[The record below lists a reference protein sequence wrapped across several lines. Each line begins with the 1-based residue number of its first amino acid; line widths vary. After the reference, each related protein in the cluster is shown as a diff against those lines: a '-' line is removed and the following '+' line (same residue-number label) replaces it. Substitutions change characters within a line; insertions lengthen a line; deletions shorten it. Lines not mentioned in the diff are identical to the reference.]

1 MAHADSAQP
10 KQPHDLLAAGV
21 AGAAIDADVVPP
33 PPADNAPVEDHD
45 RWWLDHVYQGNRQR
59 QLTVR
64 AVLTGCL
71 LGGVMSISNLY
82 VGLKIGWGLG
92 VAITAAVLAFTLFT
106 VIERIFGT
114 TPERH
119 FTLLENNTM
128 QTAASA
134 AGYMSSAGLV
144 SAIPALF
151 MVSKFQLSLLQMMVW
166 VSAISLLGIVA
177 AIPVKRKLINQ
188 ERLRFPSGIAA
199 AETLRSLHA
208 EGSEGTVKGTAL
220 AIGGALGGILAFI
233 REGLH
238 LLPDKLAVFGKPLAL
253 RTVAFEPS
261 LVMIGAGAL
270 MGVRVTFWMF
280 LAGLMSR
287 WFLADW
293 LFDQGFIDCGK
304 LKPGAVCDHD
314 HLTYGPINAWTLW
327 PGVALMVT
335 HSLTALAM
343 QAPSMIA
350 GFKKTLGGAKDDA
363 TDPRLAAVEVPMS
376 WFVIGLL
383 VAGGACVYLQ
393 AAWFDIPVHWGILA
407 VLLSLVLAFVAARSL
422 GETDTNPVG
431 SMGKVTQLVFGGV
444 MSGQINA
451 NLLAANVTAGAASH
465 AGDLLTDMKA
475 GYLVGARPRYQVIA
489 QVFGVFVGAVFASA
503 AYVYL
508 VDPNELG
515 GEKWPAPAA
524 MVWAKVAELL
534 SKGIGNMEYHKLLAI
549 QWAAGI
555 GAALAII
562 ETQVPAKVRRWMPS
576 VSGVGIAMTVGFTSS
591 FSMFLGACIAW
602 AVEKAKP
609 ALAERFTV
617 VVSSGLIAGETL
629 MAVGLIAYGVLTGT
643 M

>member
-1 MAHADSAQP
+1 MAQTDRAQPTPTHEISAQ
-10 KQPHDLLAAGV
+10 DV
-21 AGAAIDADVVPP
+21 AGGPIDAPVAPP
-33 PPADNAPVEDHD
+33 PPAEDEPIHVHD
-45 RWWLDHVYQGNRQR
+45 SWWLDHVYQGNRQR

-71 LGGVMSISNLY
+71 IGGVMSISNLY

-106 VIERIFGT
+106 VIERVFGT
-114 TPERH
+114 TAERH

-151 MVSKFQLSLLQMMVW
+151 MVSKFQLTLLQTIIW

-208 EGSEGTVKGTAL
+208 EGSEGTIKGTAL
-220 AIGGALGGILAFI
+220 ALGGALGGALAFV
-233 REGLH
+233 REGLKW
-238 LLPDKLAVFGKPLAL
+238 LPDKLPVFGQPLAL

-280 LAGLMSR
+280 VAGLASR

-293 LFDQGFIDCGK
+293 LFSQGFIDCGK
-304 LKPGAVCDHD
+304 LKPGALCDSD
-314 HLTYGPINAWTLW
+314 HLPYGPINAWTLW
-327 PGVALMVT
+327 PGVSLMVT
-335 HSLTALAM
+335 HSLVALAL
-343 QAPSMIA
+343 QAPAMIA
-350 GFKKTLGGAKDDA
+350 GFRKTLGGSKDA
-363 TDPRLAAVEVPMS
+363 AFDPRLADVEVPMS
-376 WFVIGLL
+376 WFFGGLA
-383 VAGGACVYLQ
+383 VAGSACVYLQ
-393 AAWFDIPVHWGILA
+393 AAWFGIPVQWGIVA
-407 VLLSLVLAFVAARSL
+407 VLLSLLLAFVAARSV

-431 SMGKVTQLVFGGV
+431 SMGKVTQLVFGGL
-444 MSGQINA
+444 MAGQVNA

-489 QVFGVFVGAVFASA
+489 QVFGVFIGAVFASV

-508 VDPNELG
+508 VDPNDLG

-534 SKGIGNMEYHKLLAI
+534 SKGIGNMEHHKVLAI
-549 QWAAGI
+549 AWAAGI
-555 GAALAII
+555 GAALALL
-562 ETQVPAKVRRWMPS
+562 ETQVPAKARKWMPS
-576 VSGVGIAMTVGFTSS
+576 VAGVGIAMTVGFTSS

-602 AVEKAKP
+602 AVEKFKP
-609 ALAERFTV
+609 KLAERYTV
-617 VVSSGLIAGETL
+617 VVASGLIAGETL
-629 MAVGLIAYGVLTGT
+629 MAVALIVYGVVSGK

>member
-1 MAHADSAQP
+1 MPQNRDPQP
-10 KQPHDLLAAGV
+10 PHPHELTPQAV
-21 AGAAIDADVVPP
+21 AGAPIDAAVVPP
-33 PPADNAPVEDHD
+33 PPADDAPVHEHD
-45 RWWLDHVYQGNRQR
+45 RYWLDHIYQGDKQR

-64 AVLTGCL
+64 AVLTGCV

-92 VAITAAVLAFTLFT
+92 VAITAAVLAFTLFS
-106 VIERIFGT
+106 VIEKIFGT
-114 TPERH
+114 TPEKH

-151 MVSKFQLSLLQMMVW
+151 MVSKFSLSLTQIIVW
-166 VSAISLLGIVA
+166 VTAISLLGIVA

-199 AETLRSLHA
+199 AETLSSLHA
-208 EGSEGTVKGTAL
+208 AGGEGTVKGTAL
-220 AIGGALGGILAFI
+220 ALGGLLGASLAFV
-233 REGLH
+233 REGLK

-280 LAGLMSR
+280 LAGLASR

-293 LFDQGFIDCGK
+293 LLDQGFIDCGK
-304 LKPGAVCDHD
+304 LKPGGICDHD
-314 HLTYGPINAWTLW
+314 HIPYSTINAWTLW
-327 PGVALMVT
+327 PGVSLMVT
-335 HSLTALAM
+335 HSLVALAM

-350 GFKKTLGGAKDDA
+350 GFKKTLGGAKDDT
-363 TDPRLAAVEVPMS
+363 TDPRLAGVEVPMS
-376 WFVIGLL
+376 WFFIGLAI
-383 VAGGACVYLQ
+383 AGSACVYLQ
-393 AAWFDIPVHWGILA
+393 AAWFDIPVQWGILA
-407 VLLSLVLAFVAARSL
+407 VLLSLILAFVAARSL

-475 GYLVGARPRYQVIA
+475 GYLVGARPRYQVLA
-489 QVFGVFVGAVFASA
+489 QVAGVFVGAVFASLG
-503 AYVYL
+503 YVYL
-508 VDPNELG
+508 VDPSELG

-534 SKGIGNMEYHKLLAI
+534 SKGIGNMESHKLSAI
-549 QWAAGI
+549 LWAAGI
-555 GAALAII
+555 GASLAVL
-562 ETQVPAKVRRWMPS
+562 EKLVPAKVRKWMPS

-591 FSMFLGACIAW
+591 FSMFIGACLAW
-602 AVEKAKP
+602 LFEKLKP
-609 ALAERFTV
+609 QLAERFTV

-629 MAVGLIAYGVLTGT
+629 MAVALIAWGVITGS